1 MANEYI
7 GASVFYFSANEISE
21 KFVKSVT
28 GLGVK
33 NNATTDIRGSG
44 KDGKILRQNTPGQVE
59 YNNVTITL
67 HYNGDNSIYNW
78 YLKCSKDGEKR
89 EWDDNRK

>member
-7 GASVFYFSANEISE
+7 GASVFYFSAEGIEE
-21 KFVKSVT
+21 KFVKSIT

-44 KDGKILRQNTPGQVE
+44 KSGKVIRQNTPGQV
-59 YNNVTITL
+59 
-67 HYNGDNSIYNW
+67 
-78 YLKCSKDGEKR
+78 
-89 EWDDNRK
+89 